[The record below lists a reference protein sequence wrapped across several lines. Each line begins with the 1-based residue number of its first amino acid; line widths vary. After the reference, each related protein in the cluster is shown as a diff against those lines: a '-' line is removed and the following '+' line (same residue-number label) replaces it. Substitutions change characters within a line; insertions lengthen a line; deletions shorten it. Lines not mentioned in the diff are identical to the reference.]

1 MCNLILILVILVTSD
16 FFTVMSGVPDSSK
29 SSFVLF
35 RIALV
40 QKWTESKSETTII
53 TIYTTYSYVLT
64 AP

>member
-1 MCNLILILVILVTSD
+1 MTSD

-53 TIYTTYSYVLT
+53 TVYTTYSYVLT